1 MKGAF
6 IRTVLVFAAGAGC
19 ATVVAQVADWPPPA
33 ITAEGFQERATK
45 LLVQVAEL
53 GYYVQTSEHGRT
65 GIEGD
70 PIACGPQPP
79 QPKLPAGAVNPI
91 LLEQGLGALSNI
103 NIGYIVRDK
112 SSVFLAKCQPST
124 GD

>member
-6 IRTVLVFAAGAGC
+6 IRGLVIFAAGAGC

-33 ITAEGFQERATK
+33 ITLEGFQERATK

-79 QPKLPAGAVNPI
+79 QPKLPAGAVDPR
-91 LLEQGLGALSNI
+91 LLEQGLSALSNI
-103 NIGYIVRDK
+103 NIGYIVRDRT
-112 SSVFLAKCQPST
+112 SVFLTKCEPAP